1 MLTENQMTI
10 INTYVNDEYYDTEK
24 LIKYLNLH
32 RVVGNEIFDYVDRK
46 NRNFNR
52 KEAHDL
58 SLDDEEGYI
67 PVDIETFVRRIP
79 FYFYTWDGALNTHRE
94 TIGDVLLSKWH
105 EIKTGEMSLDEIYE
119 ALEYLFYEKG
129 ISLYDIFNYNTEQT
143 GLVTEEYFFQWVEY
157 IHLCEHLGWDDI
169 MPDNFIVAYNLAR
182 EELGLEPIIFIP
194 NWDMHMEKPYQ
205 RYNAVLEFEGVFPC
219 DEHGNPIMRW
229 IGLKVI
235 NAGKIMGGSVKA
247 QNGYLKIEIKPDT
260 VVYYKD
266 VFNNGE
272 EFWNQV
278 YAGPL
283 TMNFD
288 YKVLKT
294 RREAMGY
301 SQMTV
306 AKAVDTNLRTYQK
319 WEYGE
324 TQPNCYY
331 LLRLMNWLDI
341 SDIQDTILFD
351 IPKE

>member
-1 MLTENQMTI
+1 MLTENQMAI

-157 IHLCEHLGWDDI
+157 IHLCEHLEWDDI

-235 NAGKIMGGSVKA
+235 NAGKITGGSVKA

-266 VFNNGE
+266 VFSNGE

-283 TMNFD
+283 IMNFD